1 MDKKENNEF
10 DDQAENHD
18 SKFYKI
24 EKQISQISGFKKLD
38 P

>member
-1 MDKKENNEF
+1 MNKKENIKF
-10 DDQAENHD
+10 ENDTRNQD
-18 SKFYKI
+18 SQFINI